1 MEMRSSWL
9 LTAHRTCVAIV
20 FALFAALTPPQALAQ
35 ETDQFRLRQLMN
47 QNTVTIISGTP
58 AGTYLAVAYDMAAV
72 LDSGFDM
79 RVLAIAGKGS
89 VQNVRDIL
97 HLKGVDMGIVQSDV
111 MQFFL
116 KRNELG
122 RDLPQRLVY
131 IAKLYNEEMH
141 VVAAPGIKSIRD
153 LAGKKVNFG
162 EVNSGTQFS
171 SRLIFD
177 TLKINVEEVNMGQTD
192 AITRIRSGEIAATIF
207 IAGRPAAAVA
217 NLQRDTGLRL
227 VTVPFTPELE
237 AIDYFPATLSGTDYP
252 NLVAPGESVETIAI
266 GAVLA
271 SYNWPSES
279 DRGRRLARFTTALY
293 QKFPEF
299 LKPPRHP
306 KWKEVNLA
314 ANLKAWRRLPA
325 AQDALQKLVPAKSN

>member
-1 MEMRSSWL
+1 MTNLSRVRQRWAGL
-9 LTAHRTCVAIV
+9 LLGAILVMCGVA
-20 FALFAALTPPQALAQ
+20 TPPARAQ
-35 ETDQFRLRQLMN
+35 EVDQFRLRSLMN

-58 AGTYLAVAYDMAAV
+58 AGTYLAIAYDMAAV
-72 LDSGFDM
+72 LDNGFDM
-79 RVLAIAGKGS
+79 RVLAVAGKGS

-97 HLKGVDMGIVQSDV
+97 HLKGVDMGIVQADV

-116 KRNELG
+116 RRNELG
-122 RDLPQRLVY
+122 RDLQQRLVY

-141 VVAAPGIKSIRD
+141 VVAGPDIKSIRD

-177 TLKINVEEVNMGQTD
+177 TLKLNVEEVNMGQTD

-217 NLQRDTGLRL
+217 NLPRDGGLKL
-227 VTVPFTPELE
+227 VPVPFGAELE
-237 AIDYFPATLSGTDYP
+237 AIDYFPATLASTDYP
-252 NLVAPGESVETIAI
+252 NLIAGGQTVETIAV

-271 SYNWPSES
+271 SYNWAPDS
-279 DRGRRLARFTTALY
+279 DRGRRLAKFTGLLY

-299 LKPPRHP
+299 LKAPRHP

-314 ANLKAWRRLPA
+314 ASLKAWRRLPA
-325 AQDALQKLVPAKSN
+325 AQDALLKLAPPKN